1 MDVVDSK
8 ALSNLFRD
16 QIAIRRCGQVYSE
29 KVLEHYR
36 NPRNVGEIED
46 ADGLGIYL
54 SESCGDITK
63 VWIKVRD
70 GRIVDAKFKTQ
81 GCAAS
86 IASGSMLTGMVVGKT
101 LDEAQEITKE
111 NIASALDGLPEQK
124 IHCSLLATDALK
136 DAVYDYFKRRGLSPP
151 RELEEK
157 HRRVEAQLEKL
168 RNMGYIMI

>member
-1 MDVVDSK
+1 M
-8 ALSNLFRD
+8 
-16 QIAIRRCGQVYSE
+16 YSE

-36 NPRNVGEIED
+36 NPRNVGEIPD

-63 VWIKVRD
+63 VWIKVEN
-70 GRIVDAKFKTQ
+70 GKIVDAKYKTQ

-86 IASGSMLTGMVVGKT
+86 IASGSMLTEMIVGKT
-101 LDEAQEITKE
+101 LEEAQKITKE
-111 NIASALDGLPEQK
+111 DVASALDGLPEQK

-136 DAVYDYFKRRGLSPP
+136 DAIYDYLKRVGRPVP

-157 HRRVEAQLEKL
+157 HECLRSQIEKL
-168 RNMGYIMI
+168 KTMGYILI

>member
-1 MDVVDSK
+1 MKIELDGCWS
-8 ALSNLFRD
+8 
-16 QIAIRRCGQVYSE
+16 VYTE

-36 NPRNVGEIED
+36 NPRNVGEIVD
-46 ADGLGIYL
+46 ADGLGIYV

-86 IASGSMLTGMVVGKT
+86 IASGSMLTDMVVGKS

-111 NIASALDGLPEQK
+111 NVASALGGLPEQK

-136 DAVYDYFKRRGLSPP
+136 DAVYDYFKRKGLPLP
-151 RELEEK
+151 KELEEK

-168 RNMGYIMI
+168 KNMGYIMI